1 MDTHKACEI
10 PAGKRVVM
18 DYNPGWQPVG
28 FSANKF
34 RRQTGKLIRSGNYV
48 HLRDDWAH
56 VPALTK
62 EDIWEAV
69 MVSGLLRTVK
79 LFFNFYLSTS
89 NLCRW
94 TFTSCQVMIYKK

>member
-1 MDTHKACEI
+1 MLGTNPDGSTCFEVMTITDPHKAWEI
-10 PAGKRVVM
+10 PTGKRVVM

-56 VPALTK
+56 VPARTK
-62 EDIWEAV
+62 EDIWEAL

-79 LFFNFYLSTS
+79 
-89 NLCRW
+89 
-94 TFTSCQVMIYKK
+94 KKN

>member
-1 MDTHKACEI
+1 MDPHKAWEI

-56 VPALTK
+56 VPARTK
-62 EDIWEAV
+62 EDIWEAL
-69 MVSGLLRTVK
+69 MVSRLLRTVK
-79 LFFNFYLSTS
+79 LFLKKIFIYLLPTCVGG
-89 NLCRW
+89 LLHP
-94 TFTSCQVMIYKK
+94 TKL

>member
-1 MDTHKACEI
+1 MTITDPHKAWEI

-18 DYNPGWQPVG
+18 DYKSGWQPVG

-48 HLRDDWAH
+48 HLWDDWGH
-56 VPALTK
+56 LPARTK
-62 EDIWEAV
+62 EDIWEAL

-79 LFFNFYLSTS
+79 LFFF
-89 NLCRW
+89 
-94 TFTSCQVMIYKK
+94 

>member
-1 MDTHKACEI
+1 MDPHKAWEI

-56 VPALTK
+56 VPARTK
-62 EDIWEAV
+62 EDIWEAL
-69 MVSGLLRTVK
+69 MVSRLLRTVK
-79 LFFNFYLSTS
+79 LFFLKIF
-89 NLCRW
+89 
-94 TFTSCQVMIYKK
+94 IYHLPTCVGGLLHPTKL